1 MSDYNEE
8 AQNPDAS
15 ASAASPPAEGGQKP
29 AGNMSTDTRYIR
41 SLEGIVKLVSVV
53 SYTYGTTFRQSYVY
67 MASMVVCKYHYS
79 CW

>member
-8 AQNPDAS
+8 EQNPDAS
-15 ASAASPPAEGGQKP
+15 TSADSPPAEGGQRP

-53 SYTYGTTFRQSYVY
+53 SYTYIRYHFSSILRLYVIY
-67 MASMVVCKYHYS
+67 GSL
-79 CW
+79 